1 MENNTTSFDFITFN
15 ETVLAECD
23 THGLNFDSIP
33 QEDWDWLYDAAEE
46 DFGEAVLAA
55 VGLADYHG

>member
-1 MENNTTSFDFITFN
+1 MENNTTTFDFITFN

-33 QEDWDWLYDAAEE
+33 QEDWDWLYDAAEDNALVDSVVDAIE
-46 DFGEAVLAA
+46 S
-55 VGLADYHG
+55 

>member
-1 MENNTTSFDFITFN
+1 MENNTTPFDFITFN

-33 QEDWDWLYDAAEE
+33 QEDWDWLYESAEE
-46 DFGEAVLAA
+46 NFSEAVLAA
-55 VGLADYHG
+55 FGLADYHG